1 MIADTMLVRKDR
13 QTLRYVIPFMWFAI
27 CVSLGS
33 GSSFAVSD
41 QNQRYDLN
49 ITQPNLGD
57 AAEALAKQT
66 GLELLFP
73 FELAETGGINP
84 VVGTYS
90 IPDALSEM
98 LRDTGFSGSLT
109 TSGVITIYRGANAE
123 DSAPEGTME
132 TTTRPATG
140 QNRTS
145 LLGRLLSSVAAVLTV
160 ATATPDSQAVA
171 QQVALEEIVVTARKR
186 DERLIDIPLSVQ
198 AFSAADLSAAGI
210 DDLEDLTLFSPGLDY
225 NSQSSTSFT
234 GRYIPAIRFRGLT
247 TVSTLP
253 SNQVGSLFV
262 DGVFV
267 LGGAQSIGFEDVERV
282 EIIKGP
288 QAAFFGRSTFGGAI
302 NYITA
307 DPADEFG
314 GKVSAEYSP
323 NHGSYRGSVTVEG
336 PLVEGLL
343 SGRLTASGFE
353 NGGYETA
360 NDGGTLGEETTDA
373 VHASLL
379 FTPSETVRI
388 KVRASYIED
397 EDSQPAVTTIQFFNK
412 SNCAAGTPLTV
423 LDASGASRNVSLQG
437 DYWCGGLPEDVPVT
451 ANTTFPVFPAVGN
464 LPELD
469 VRDLFVGNSL
479 GIDEIDRAPFLD
491 HFGLRRQTVRLATTF
506 DVEASDAVT
515 VSGSL
520 AYNDQKIRRINDQ
533 DYTDAESVYI
543 GAPSFFEDYS
553 GEIRAQYD
561 DGGKLR
567 GLIGTNYYKQK
578 IKAAFGNA
586 IEATNQLSLDFL
598 PTAPTIR
605 VTGAQNS
612 GNNDDKIR
620 TFGIFGSLEYDILDN
635 LTATLEGRWQNDKVT
650 QFGGQFLTPGAAQSL
665 TSKKFLPRAILS
677 YRPMDD
683 MTTYVSYSQ
692 GTLPG
697 QFNGTFINLS
707 AADKAIVQ
715 AQIPGLQDSIPPEK
729 LESYEIGLK
738 QSLLEGRATYALAA
752 YMMDWTNMKSA
763 VSFIPPGATGLQGA
777 LISGTSEIK
786 GVEFEANWL
795 VSEAFDLGFT
805 ANYTDATYNDFAI
818 SGVNQLF
825 GLSNAE
831 GYRVDGNT
839 LPAFPK
845 WSGSLSGTYTGTV
858 NADWDWYTRADV
870 AYQGKAYADPS
881 NINWVKAYT
890 LVNLKVGIENE
901 GTTLEFF
908 ANNLFDETGWASGTT
923 GLDLGVVPVLFSNL
937 FVRRGAVVTALRDR
951 EVGVRAT
958 WSF

>member
-1 MIADTMLVRKDR
+1 MLLYAEQSDVLLPILPLRSSSWGFDPQTVLEQAPIVSRFHLIFNELGVETYRLEGKMLKAQNTK
-13 QTLRYVIPFMWFAI
+13 QTLLGQLLTSAALVFA
-27 CVSLGS
+27 
-33 GSSFAVSD
+33 
-41 QNQRYDLN
+41 
-49 ITQPNLGD
+49 
-57 AAEALAKQT
+57 
-66 GLELLFP
+66 
-73 FELAETGGINP
+73 
-84 VVGTYS
+84 
-90 IPDALSEM
+90 
-98 LRDTGFSGSLT
+98 
-109 TSGVITIYRGANAE
+109 
-123 DSAPEGTME
+123 SA
-132 TTTRPATG
+132 TTTG
-140 QNRTS
+140 YS
-145 LLGRLLSSVAAVLTV
+145 
-160 ATATPDSQAVA
+160 TPVFA
-171 QQVALEEIVVTARKR
+171 QQVALEEITVTARKR
-186 DERLIDIPLSVQ
+186 DERLIDVPLSVQ
-198 AFSAADLSAAGI
+198 AFSAADLTAAGI

-282 EIIKGP
+282 EVIKGP

-307 DPADEFG
+307 DPSDVFS

-323 NHGSYRGSVTVEG
+323 NHGSYRASATIEG
-336 PLVEGLL
+336 PLIDGVL

-373 VHASLL
+373 IHASLL
-379 FTPSETVRI
+379 LTPSEAVRI

-397 EDSQPAVTTIQFFNK
+397 EDTQPAATTIQFFNK
-412 SNCAAGTPLTV
+412 SNCPAGTPLTV
-423 LDASGASRNVSLQG
+423 LDASGATRNVTLQG

-451 ANTTFPVFPAVGN
+451 SNTTFPVFPAVGN

-469 VRDLFVGNSL
+469 VRDLFVSNSL

-506 DVEASDAVT
+506 DVDASDDVS

-553 GEIRAQYD
+553 AEIRGEYD
-561 DGGKLR
+561 GGGKLR
-567 GLIGTNYYKQK
+567 GLLGVNYYKQK

-598 PTAPTIR
+598 NPPFVIR

-620 TFGIFGSLEYDILDN
+620 TFGIFGSLEYDILEN

-677 YRPMDD
+677 YRPMED

-707 AADKAIVQ
+707 PEDKAVVQ
-715 AQIPGLQDSIPPEK
+715 AQIPTLQDAIPPEK
-729 LESYEIGLK
+729 LESYEIGIK
-738 QSLLEGRATYALAA
+738 QGLLNGRATYALAA
-752 YMMDWTNMKSA
+752 YMMDWSNMKSA
-763 VSFIPPGATGLQGA
+763 VSFVPPGATGLQGA
-777 LISGTSEIK
+777 LISGSSEIK
-786 GVEFEANWL
+786 GVEFESNWL
-795 VSEAFDLGFT
+795 VTQNLDIGLT
-805 ANYTDATYNDFAI
+805 ANYTDAQYKDFAI

-839 LPAFPK
+839 LPQFPK
-845 WSGSLSGTYTGTV
+845 WSGSLSGTYTDTL

-881 NINWVKAYT
+881 NINWVRAYT
-890 LVNLKVGIENE
+890 LVNLKIGIESE
-901 GTTLEFF
+901 GTALEFF
-908 ANNLFDETGWASGTT
+908 ANNLFDETGWASGAT

-951 EVGVRAT
+951 EVGLRAT

>member
-1 MIADTMLVRKDR
+1 MAHFNGR
-13 QTLRYVIPFMWFAI
+13 QALLGSVA
-27 CVSLGS
+27 VSVLLSLG
-33 GSSFAVSD
+33 
-41 QNQRYDLN
+41 
-49 ITQPNLGD
+49 
-57 AAEALAKQT
+57 AEAV
-66 GLELLFP
+66 F
-73 FELAETGGINP
+73 
-84 VVGTYS
+84 
-90 IPDALSEM
+90 
-98 LRDTGFSGSLT
+98 
-109 TSGVITIYRGANAE
+109 
-123 DSAPEGTME
+123 
-132 TTTRPATG
+132 
-140 QNRTS
+140 
-145 LLGRLLSSVAAVLTV
+145 
-160 ATATPDSQAVA
+160 A
-171 QQVALEEIVVTARKR
+171 QQVVLEEITVTARKR
-186 DERLIDIPLSVQ
+186 DERLLDVPLSVQ
-198 AFSAADLSAAGI
+198 AFTADDLSAAGI

-225 NSQSSTSFT
+225 NSQSSTQFA

-282 EIIKGP
+282 EVIKGP

-302 NYITA
+302 NYITS

-323 NHGSYRGSVTVEG
+323 NHGSFRASATVEG

-343 SGRLTASGFE
+343 SGRLTVSGFE

-360 NDGGTLGEETTDA
+360 TDGGTLGEETTDA

-397 EDSQPAVTTIQFFNK
+397 EDTQPATTTIQFFNK

-423 LDASGASRNVSLQG
+423 LDGSGASRNVTLQG

-451 ANTTFPVFPAVGN
+451 ANTTFPIFPAVGN

-479 GIDEIDRAPFLD
+479 GIDAIDKAPFLD
-491 HFGLRRQTVRLATTF
+491 HFGLRRQTLRLATTF
-506 DVEASDAVT
+506 DIEASDAMT
-515 VSGSL
+515 VSGNVS
-520 AYNDQKIRRINDQ
+520 YNDQDIRQIADRDF
-533 DYTDAESVYI
+533 TDAESVFM
-543 GAPSFFEDYS
+543 GPPNSFKDYS
-553 GEIRAQYD
+553 GEIRTTYD

-567 GLIGTNYYKQK
+567 GLIGVNYYKQE
-578 IKAAFGNA
+578 IRAAFTNA

-598 PTAPTIR
+598 NPPVVIR
-605 VTGAQNS
+605 VVGAQNS
-612 GNNDDKIR
+612 GNDDDEIE
-620 TFGIFGSLEYDILDN
+620 TFGVFGSLEYDIADN
-635 LTATLEGRWQNDKVT
+635 LTATLEGRWQSDEVT
-650 QFGGQFLTPGAAQSL
+650 NFGGQFLNPGAPISL
-665 TSKKFLPRAILS
+665 KSKKFLPRAILT
-677 YRPMDD
+677 YKPMGD

-697 QFNGTFINLS
+697 QFNSTFLALS
-707 AADKAIVQ
+707 PADKAVVQ

-729 LESYEIGLK
+729 LENYEFGLK
-738 QSLLEGRATYALAA
+738 QALLEGRANYALAA
-752 YMMDWTNMKSA
+752 YYMEWSNMKSA

-777 LISGTSEIK
+777 LISGSSEIK
-786 GVEFEANWL
+786 GAEFEANWL
-795 VSEAFDLGFT
+795 VTDSFDLGLT
-805 ANYTDATYNDFAI
+805 ANFTDATYNDFAI

-825 GLSNAE
+825 GLTNAE

-839 LPAFPK
+839 LPQFPK
-845 WSGSLSGTYTGTV
+845 WSGSVSGTYTGTV

-870 AYQGKAYADPS
+870 AYQGKSYADPS

-890 LVNLKVGIENE
+890 LVNLKIGLENE
-901 GTTLEFF
+901 GTNLEFF
-908 ANNLFDETGWASGTT
+908 ANNLFNETGWASGGT